1 MNYSEKAIKD
11 LIKSSKKAVEELIL
25 EIEEPIDKDIS
36 QEKRRAITRGKREAF
51 DDCQAILLG
60 IQKLEVQLGEY
71 DDSFKV
77 KEEKDFKASFIEK
90 MASKK

>member
-11 LIKSSKKAVEELIL
+11 LIQSSKKAVRELIK

-36 QEKRRAITRGKREAF
+36 QEKRRAITKGKREAF

-71 DDSFKV
+71 EESFKV
-77 KEEKDFKASFIEK
+77 QEKKDFNASFIEK
-90 MASKK
+90 LAKK

>member
-1 MNYSEKAIKD
+1 MAKVKKNKKTYKE
-11 LIKSSKKAVEELIL
+11 LIK

-36 QEKRRAITRGKREAF
+36 QEKRRAITKGKREAF

-71 DDSFKV
+71 EDSFRV
-77 KEEKDFKASFIEK
+77 KEKKDFNASFIEK
-90 MASKK
+90 LANK